1 MGSLKRKMARKKAA
15 RAKKDI
21 KQKMGLFDKIG
32 DECLVCQKDFDKTD
46 KEQVT
51 SWFVAVRKEEG
62 KVNLYCTDCW
72 ERGQKL
78 VQQLGE
84 KDEEVLTEN

>member
-1 MGSLKRKMARKKAA
+1 MARKKAS

-62 KVNLYCTDCW
+62 KVNLYCPDCW
-72 ERGQKL
+72 DKAQK
-78 VQQLGE
+78 VVAEYMKQKEQE
-84 KDEEVLTEN
+84 DDSTTIVD